1 MPDELRI
8 SAAELKRRMAAG
20 EEFTIVDTRNP
31 HAWNESRDKAA
42 GAIRVPVN
50 EADVRVPGLPREKPV
65 VAYCT

>member
-1 MPDELRI
+1 MTDELRI
-8 SAAELKRRMAAG
+8 SAADLKRRMAAG

-31 HAWNESRDKAA
+31 HAWEEARDKAA

-50 EADVRVPGLPREKPV
+50 EANVKAPGLPREKPV